1 MLIIEDQHY
10 YDTVVAFAKE
20 AELYDNETNASLKSR
35 LDYLQNYGG
44 DGDRMRVR
52 LWKDFAPFSFYFVIE
67 AKNGDD
73 WKRFMNGGLIF
84 HGPHDGNGSGSA
96 PTFAVTLES
105 TYGWSIHT

>member
-1 MLIIEDQHY
+1 MLIIEDQEY
-10 YDTVVAFAKE
+10 FAMVEAFAKD
-20 AELYDNETNASLKSR
+20 AGLYDNQNTSSLKNR
-35 LDYLQNYGG
+35 LDYLNSYGG

-67 AKNGDD
+67 RKHGDK
-73 WKRFMNGGLIF
+73 WSRFMNGGLIF

-96 PTFAVTLES
+96 PAFAVTLES